1 MGLLEL
7 IQWTDP
13 SIPFTVIGAA
23 LMGLLVKNAA
33 APKRTAAATKKTDL
47 FCRVDIF
54 YNLLSWLSNTPYKT
68 DHPDF
73 PDSALR

>member
-1 MGLLEL
+1 MGLL
-7 IQWTDP
+7 
-13 SIPFTVIGAA
+13 A
-23 LMGLLVKNAA
+23 KNAA
-33 APKRTAAATKKTDL
+33 APKRTATATKKTDL

-54 YNLLSWLSNTPYKT
+54 YNLLSWLSNAPYKT